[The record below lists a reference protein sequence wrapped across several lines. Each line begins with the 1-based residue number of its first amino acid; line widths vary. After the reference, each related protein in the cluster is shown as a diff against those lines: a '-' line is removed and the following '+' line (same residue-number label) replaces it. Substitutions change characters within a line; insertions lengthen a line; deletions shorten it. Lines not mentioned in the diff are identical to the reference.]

1 MKVQMDVGGTSVSLW
16 TVEHVTDFSPAI
28 LSTLVQLFYGFRIYT
43 ISNKS
48 LVFPVIIVRDV
59 QHVDVSQ
66 TDSTAGSLRIC

>member
-16 TVEHVTDFSPAI
+16 TVEHVADFSPAV
-28 LSTLVQLFYGFRIYT
+28 LSTLVQIFYSYRIYT

-48 LVFPVIIVRDV
+48 LVFPVIIVRGV

-66 TDSTAGSLRIC
+66 TDSTAGSLRVC